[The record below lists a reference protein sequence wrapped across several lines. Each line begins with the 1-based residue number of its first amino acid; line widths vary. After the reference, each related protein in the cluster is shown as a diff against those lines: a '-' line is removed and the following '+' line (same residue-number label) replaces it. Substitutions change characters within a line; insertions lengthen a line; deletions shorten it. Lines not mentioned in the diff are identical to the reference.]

1 MAPDG
6 NYKIKKSRSLITEY
20 AFPLCHCKITAF
32 FCDKQFFV
40 IGFSTAQDELYELG
54 LMLRQGS
61 VWKHFGWKISW
72 DGEK

>member
-40 IGFSTAQDELYELG
+40 IGFSTAQDEL
-54 LMLRQGS
+54 
-61 VWKHFGWKISW
+61 
-72 DGEK
+72 